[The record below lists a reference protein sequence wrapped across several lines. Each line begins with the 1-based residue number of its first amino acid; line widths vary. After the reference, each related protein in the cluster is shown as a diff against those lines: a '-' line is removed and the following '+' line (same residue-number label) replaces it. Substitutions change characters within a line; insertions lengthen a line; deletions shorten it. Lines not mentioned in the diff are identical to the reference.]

1 MLNINYVFFSPSKSK
16 SLKGNHAKNDVFK
29 NCFHTNKLSNP
40 YFRIMGKAIKSPI
53 TIFLSLDPITWKV
66 GRANKKVVVLCIKH
80 PNQIFNICSNIKF
93 DKYDETLL
101 RVAQKTWIKKYLRNF
116 YVSQMS
122 WAEQIEHLQ
131 LSEVGKWSNI
141 RGAISEILLNIYL
154 CLHFT
159 KG

>member
-1 MLNINYVFFSPSKSK
+1 
-16 SLKGNHAKNDVFK
+16 
-29 NCFHTNKLSNP
+29 
-40 YFRIMGKAIKSPI
+40 MGKAIKSPI

-141 RGAISEILLNIYL
+141 QGAISEILLNIYL

-159 KG
+159 KYVFTKYIFMVTFYLFKNISVTKLGWICWRPNPTSTKSNMKLK